1 MAEDTLSKII
11 RQKML
16 PFKPC
21 VTRNLKIH
29 GYEQMAD
36 PDPLAIYGTD
46 RMGIKKLM
54 DENESWKIPLS
65 HETGITPAQV
75 IWAIRHEM
83 ALTVEDV
90 LARRTRILFID
101 AQVAYNLAPRVAAI
115 MMKEMNKDEEWK
127 EKQIASF
134 LKLSEGYLLKEDHL
148 ES

>member
-1 MAEDTLSKII
+1 
-11 RQKML
+11 ML

-46 RMGIKKLM
+46 RMGIKKLTV
-54 DENESWKIPLS
+54 ENESWEIPLS
-65 HETGITPAQV
+65 ETGITPAQI

-101 AQVAYNLAPRVAAI
+101 AQAAYNLAPKVASI
-115 MMKEMNKDEEWK
+115 MMKEMNKNEEWK
-127 EKQIASF
+127 ENQISSF
-134 LKLSEGYLLKEDHL
+134 LKLSEGYLLKENHFGIL
-148 ES
+148 NKN